1 MEDLNVLIQRKN
13 ILTEKIQEL
22 EDLVAES
29 KERIVEEIKKQ
40 RWFFFEEKTQ
50 ILFDRDTGLIWAN
63 LNEFAWKK
71 NSDDNIVY
79 SDENDYAEVK
89 KVLEEIN
96 EQMFGGFDD
105 WTIPTHL
112 ELWKLVE
119 DKTFPYCEG
128 NNWNIKKRCY
138 WCVNYK
144 NRPAS
149 KDLDDSPADADIKFD
164 HSVFLIPCSH
174 NFSAQNI
181 AGNPKKILDIFEE
194 HNLIPKFDDD
204 EVTQIYRK
212 VFVEKIMA
220 RKQSFL
226 NQIAEIEKQIYEA
239 ENEPQLSVINVDY
252 KTMLEKYNIAE
263 IEKSPIKYYKA
274 VLDLSYDIFR
284 VVYEY
289 EYTYKNIISEFSQ
302 ASVALDEVHT
312 DNPNLSAEG
321 KELLDERQ
329 KFLTRYLKPGID
341 SIKNQIT
348 AIKTQAE
355 DFSARI
361 EKINQSPNSIKE
373 FAELEKEP
381 RVSFDFL
388 TENFVNLVIAA
399 QKRIDFFIMH
409 KKFVAEIIRQWE
421 IWSKDYESFETNLCE
436 EFVQICHK
444 DGIDKNIAKDWAA
457 DWKEK
462 RFAIEERFLP
472 LIEGTLKD
480 FLSASSCI
488 ETLKILQSY
497 KDDIDKFYLNERKN
511 VHKKFSAVKKNELQE
526 RFETEIFIHRLN
538 KNCQRKL
545 QKVIFSC
552 EKVDEKHFLLIWAK
566 PLLNIPID
574 DILNFVQESNSEE
587 VPTKILT
594 EFEELKNRHF
604 EPYLSDNQKYT
615 QAVEKYE
622 KDFES
627 IMAELQKD
635 YQQK

>member
-1 MEDLNVLIQRKN
+1 M
-13 ILTEKIQEL
+13 
-22 EDLVAES
+22 
-29 KERIVEEIKKQ
+29 
-40 RWFFFEEKTQ
+40 
-50 ILFDRDTGLIWAN
+50 
-63 LNEFAWKK
+63 
-71 NSDDNIVY
+71 
-79 SDENDYAEVK
+79 
-89 KVLEEIN
+89 
-96 EQMFGGFDD
+96 
-105 WTIPTHL
+105 
-112 ELWKLVE
+112 
-119 DKTFPYCEG
+119 
-128 NNWNIKKRCY
+128 
-138 WCVNYK
+138 
-144 NRPAS
+144 
-149 KDLDDSPADADIKFD
+149 
-164 HSVFLIPCSH
+164 
-174 NFSAQNI
+174 
-181 AGNPKKILDIFEE
+181 
-194 HNLIPKFDDD
+194 
-204 EVTQIYRK
+204 
-212 VFVEKIMA
+212 
-220 RKQSFL
+220 
-226 NQIAEIEKQIYEA
+226 
-239 ENEPQLSVINVDY
+239 
-252 KTMLEKYNIAE
+252 
-263 IEKSPIKYYKA
+263 
-274 VLDLSYDIFR
+274 DLSYDIFR

-312 DNPNLSAEG
+312 DNQNLSAEG

-436 EFVQICHK
+436 EFIQICHK
-444 DGIDKNIAKDWAA
+444 DGIDKNIAKNWAA